1 MATPNWI
8 DAVIDGGLDYIV
20 SNATRVHIC
29 SAEPA
34 NYAGIAA
41 VELVQ
46 YTVTGGNY
54 TKAAGDVSGRKLT
67 LGALTGNTATA
78 AGNGTHVAFSNGTDT
93 LYGVIAGDGD
103 AIATGQLVDTA
114 AVDVW
119 EIADP
124 T

>member
-20 SNATRVHIC
+20 NNVTRVHVC

-34 NYAGIAA
+34 NYAGISA

-46 YTVTGGNY
+46 YTVNSGNF
-54 TKAAGDVSGRKLT
+54 TKADDTSGRKVT
-67 LGALTGNTATA
+67 LGALSGNVATGTGN
-78 AGNGTHVAFSNGTDT
+78 GSHVAFSNGSNT
-93 LYGVIAGDGD
+93 LYGVISGDND
-103 AIATGQLVDTA
+103 SINATQQVDIA

-119 EIADP
+119 SIADP

>member
-1 MATPNWI
+1 MTTPNWI
-8 DAVIDGGLDYIV
+8 DAAIDGGLDYIAA
-20 SNATRVHIC
+20 NTTRVHVC

-41 VELVQ
+41 VQLAI
-46 YTVTGGNY
+46 YTVSGANF
-54 TKAAGDVSGRKLT
+54 TKANGDTSGRKLT
-67 LGALTGNTATA
+67 LGALSGNTATG
-78 AGNGTHVAFSNGTDT
+78 AGNGTHIAFSNGSNTM
-93 LYGVIAGDGD
+93 YGVIAGDGD
-103 AIATGQLVDTA
+103 AIANGQQVDIA

>member
-8 DAVIDGGLDYIV
+8 DAVIDGGLDYIAA
-20 SNATRVHIC
+20 NTTRVHVC

-41 VELVQ
+41 VLLAQ
-46 YTVTGGNY
+46 YTVTSGNF
-54 TKAAGDVSGRKLT
+54 TKANGDTSGRKIT
-67 LGALTGNTATA
+67 LGALSGNTATA
-78 AGNGTHVAFSNGTDT
+78 AGNGSHIAFSNGSDT
-93 LYGVIAGDGD
+93 LYGVISGDGD
-103 AIATGQLVDTA
+103 AIANGQQVDIA